1 MDPLPVSPIFLQFF
15 FCVCLLSGLG
25 VSLFSVQET
34 KYGDYLYVRF
44 IFFLGPVLKF
54 FYAFLFCVCR
64 RVQLFIYMQAQEL
77 FKTRILHLNGRN

>member
-25 VSLFSVQET
+25 VSFFSVEET

-54 FYAFLFCVCR
+54 FYAFFFVCVGGCNC
-64 RVQLFIYMQAQEL
+64 LFIC
-77 FKTRILHLNGRN
+77 RHRNCSKLKSCI